1 MSLQRSS
8 SLSTLNLTLER
19 KSSAESPSSVRGG
32 QFIHNGLAV
41 DGQGSLAVTQV
52 SIERSS
58 SKGGGVSKPS
68 TGLSETGRKIKRQP
82 PMPPPAITAPAPS
95 TTSPE
100 SGRLSIKAQGKQPM
114 ALGQEA
120 EPRANSELASPK
132 YVDVPDTP
140 DTCDRTPIPER
151 TPPNSHYRAYSRSRP
166 IAPTAPPPPPIGTTP
181 ASPLEN
187 GAQQLFFHGIGEEE
201 VDTPAAA
208 SSPTVSPSR
217 VELDEQEEEECT
229 NARQPAQPSLATTAE
244 ESAVESPPL
253 AEVAERTGAM
263 REAAMEEVAARVA
276 AARVAAAEAAAEAE
290 ATEATMAA
298 ATAAAARAA
307 EATAGRRGAAA
318 AGAAARAAQAQA
330 AGLAVGSAMGGA
342 GGAIARKQL
351 SVIYDFVAMEACEL
365 SAAAGSKLEL
375 LADQR
380 TAGKGW
386 CLVRDAEGRTGLIP
400 ENFVEICQRRTT
412 AKVRHNFAAE
422 EDNELSVNV
431 RCARRPGPPRP
442 RVDLT
447 TLALSLLDPNPCRSP
462 LPSLVPQ
469 VGDVVEL
476 LTRRSSDEGWL
487 FVRHAGRSGLVPIAF
502 LVLESAATAPPAAL
516 PTAAPPTAV
525 PAAPLAAPP
534 AAPAAASSA
543 APTDAPP
550 AAVDQPSTPRA
561 GLRKLWGGGAK
572 VGLPQPAPGAAD
584 AAAPAVP
591 AAPAAPAAPAP
602 STAPLGASGSSTN
615 VPRCTSSFGRM
626 LRKVSSFERKKE
638 KPPSLRSGSQSAR
651 GRTSSGEV
659 VGSAQCD

>member
-1 MSLQRSS
+1 MSLQRSSSADKLQRSS

-19 KSSAESPSSVRGG
+19 KSSAESPSPVMGG

-41 DGQGSLAVTQV
+41 DGQGSLAVTQI
-52 SIERSS
+52 SA
-58 SKGGGVSKPS
+58 KPS
-68 TGLSETGRKIKRQP
+68 TGLSETRRKIKRAP

-95 TTSPE
+95 TTFPE
-100 SGRLSIKAQGKQPM
+100 SGRLSVKAQGKQPM
-114 ALGQEA
+114 ALGREVA
-120 EPRANSELASPK
+120 PRTTSELASPK

-166 IAPTAPPPPPIGTTP
+166 IAPTVPTPPPIGTTP
-181 ASPLEN
+181 AAPLGN

-217 VELDEQEEEECT
+217 VELDEQEEECT
-229 NARQPAQPSLATTAE
+229 DAGQPAQLSQATAAE

-253 AEVAERTGAM
+253 AEVAERTGTV

-276 AARVAAAEAAAEAE
+276 AARVAAAEAAAAAE
-290 ATEATMAA
+290 ATEATIAA

-330 AGLAVGSAMGGA
+330 MGAAVGSAIGGA

-412 AKVRHNFAAE
+412 AKVRHNFVAE

-431 RCARRPGPPRP
+431 RPARHARPPQP

-447 TLALSLLDPNPCRSP
+447 TLALSLSWTPTRGAAPYHPPCRRWATWSSC
-462 LPSLVPQ
+462 SL
-469 VGDVVEL
+469 
-476 LTRRSSDEGWL
+476 
-487 FVRHAGRSGLVPIAF
+487 AA
-502 LVLESAATAPPAAL
+502 AATRAGSSCAM
-516 PTAAPPTAV
+516 
-525 PAAPLAAPP
+525 P
-534 AAPAAASSA
+534 AAPALCPLLSSCSR
-543 APTDAPP
+543 APP
-550 AAVDQPSTPRA
+550 PPRRPLRRPQLRPLRRPQLRPLLRSPRRPPHPPPRLPPRPLTCRPPPLTSLAPRGRASESFGAVAPSWGCPNPRLVPQTQTPPPPRPP
-561 GLRKLWGGGAK
+561 RP
-572 VGLPQPAPGAAD
+572 LP
-584 AAAPAVP
+584 VP
-591 AAPAAPAAPAP
+591 HRLARVAPAP
-602 STAPLGASGSSTN
+602 TFRAARAPSGGCCVRS
-615 VPRCTSSFGRM
+615 
-626 LRKVSSFERKKE
+626 
-638 KPPSLRSGSQSAR
+638 PPSNARRRSR
-651 GRTSSGEV
+651 RR
-659 VGSAQCD
+659 

>member
-19 KSSAESPSSVRGG
+19 KSSAKSPSPVSGG

-52 SIERSS
+52 KPEQSSPKEVAIE
-58 SKGGGVSKPS
+58 PS
-68 TGLSETGRKIKRQP
+68 AGLSEMGRKIKRQP

-100 SGRLSIKAQGKQPM
+100 SGRLSVKAQGKQPM

-120 EPRANSELASPK
+120 EPHATSEMASPR

-140 DTCDRTPIPER
+140 DTCDRTPISER

-166 IAPTAPPPPPIGTTP
+166 IAPVAPPSLPIGTAP
-181 ASPLEN
+181 ASPLGN
-187 GAQQLFFHGIGEEE
+187 GAQQLFFHGIGKEEA
-201 VDTPAAA
+201 DTPAAA
-208 SSPTVSPSR
+208 STPTVSPSR
-217 VELDEQEEEECT
+217 VELDEQEEECT
-229 NARQPAQPSLATTAE
+229 DAGQSAQPSQAAAAE

-253 AEVAERTGAM
+253 AEVVERTGAV
-263 REAAMEEVAARVA
+263 REAAREEVAARVA
-276 AARVAAAEAAAEAE
+276 AARVAAAEAVAEAE

-330 AGLAVGSAMGGA
+330 GVAVGSAVGGA

-351 SVIYDFVAMEACEL
+351 SVMYDFVAMEACEL

-431 RCARRPGPPRP
+431 RCACRPRPPRP
-442 RVDLT
+442 RVSLT
-447 TLALSLLDPNPCRSP
+447 
-462 LPSLVPQ
+462 LPSLPS
-469 VGDVVEL
+469 L
-476 LTRRSSDEGWL
+476 PWT
-487 FVRHAGRSGLVPIAF
+487 
-502 LVLESAATAPPAAL
+502 PP
-516 PTAAPPTAV
+516 
-525 PAAPLAAPP
+525 
-534 AAPAAASSA
+534 
-543 APTDAPP
+543 
-550 AAVDQPSTPRA
+550 R
-561 GLRKLWGGGAK
+561 
-572 VGLPQPAPGAAD
+572 
-584 AAAPAVP
+584 AAAP
-591 AAPAAPAAPAP
+591 
-602 STAPLGASGSSTN
+602 
-615 VPRCTSSFGRM
+615 
-626 LRKVSSFERKKE
+626 
-638 KPPSLRSGSQSAR
+638 
-651 GRTSSGEV
+651 
-659 VGSAQCD
+659 